1 MIGNL
6 TGVINE
12 SYDNEANLFAEP
24 FNELWKKLLGT
35 AAFIY
40 HSFGG
45 MIMLIMVRYESQG
58 LASNYR
64 TVLNQLNSWILLVV
78 CLYFYTDDARF

>member
-35 AAFIY
+35 ATY
-40 HSFGG
+40 VLHSFGG
-45 MIMLIMVRYESQG
+45 MIMLIMVRYERQG

-64 TVLNQLNSWILLVV
+64 TALNQLNSWMLLVV
-78 CLYFYTDDARF
+78 CLNLFLYIFT

>member
-1 MIGNL
+1 MLGNL
-6 TGVINE
+6 TDSCE
-12 SYDNEANLFAEP
+12 SEVNLFVEP
-24 FNELWKKLLGT
+24 FNGLWKKLLGT